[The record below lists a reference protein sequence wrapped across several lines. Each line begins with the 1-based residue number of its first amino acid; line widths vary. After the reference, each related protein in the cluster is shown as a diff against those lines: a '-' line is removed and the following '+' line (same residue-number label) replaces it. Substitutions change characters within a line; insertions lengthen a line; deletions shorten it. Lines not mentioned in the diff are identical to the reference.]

1 MNTFEIG
8 DKVVYPNHG
17 VGIIE
22 KISNRLVSGK
32 FERFYL
38 LRICSNDILVMV
50 PTANAG
56 DVGLRKII
64 ERRDVEQL
72 ISFLSNHQLLT
83 QKDWKDRFKENSEKM
98 RTGSIFHVAEVFKNL
113 VYLSRVKPL
122 SFREKRML
130 DRARFLLISE
140 LSTVMNLAELEI
152 EDRNLLSLLEEN
164 RPLHVIIAIGS
175 GAQEKLGYYLREN
188 SSHRPAIHCT
198 GAALGFVTGEQIPIP
213 VWAYRLYL
221 GWLLRLMTQPHRF
234 VPRLMRALE
243 LPWLIWKYGENLP
256 PIWRKNGRSVI
267 CDP

>member
-22 KISNRLVSGK
+22 KISNRLISGK

-38 LRICSNDILVMV
+38 LRICANDILVMV

-72 ISFLSNHQLLT
+72 LTFLSGNQFLT

-113 VYLSRVKPL
+113 VSLSRVKPL

-140 LSTVMNLAELEI
+140 LATVMNQAEMEI
-152 EDRNLLSLLEEN
+152 EGR
-164 RPLHVIIAIGS
+164 V
-175 GAQEKLGYYLREN
+175 EK
-188 SSHRPAIHCT
+188 A
-198 GAALGFVTGEQIPIP
+198 VTKSCGKVP
-213 VWAYRLYL
+213 VA
-221 GWLLRLMTQPHRF
+221 
-234 VPRLMRALE
+234 
-243 LPWLIWKYGENLP
+243 
-256 PIWRKNGRSVI
+256 
-267 CDP
+267 

>member
-1 MNTFEIG
+1 MINVFRISNAPRTGNPLPTRVQRQYILDFSASLPVKCSKPLGELMDTFEIG

-22 KISNRLVSGK
+22 KISNRLVAGK

-50 PTANAG
+50 PTANAS

-64 ERRDVEQL
+64 DRRDVDQL
-72 ISFLSNHQLLT
+72 LSFLSSNQFFT

-98 RTGSIFHVAEVFKNL
+98 RSGSIFHVAEVFKNL

-140 LSTVMNLAELEI
+140 LSTVMNISEMEI
-152 EDRNLLSLLEEN
+152 EDR
-164 RPLHVIIAIGS
+164 I
-175 GAQEKLGYYLREN
+175 EK
-188 SSHRPAIHCT
+188 A
-198 GAALGFVTGEQIPIP
+198 VTKACGKVP
-213 VWAYRLYL
+213 VA
-221 GWLLRLMTQPHRF
+221 
-234 VPRLMRALE
+234 
-243 LPWLIWKYGENLP
+243 
-256 PIWRKNGRSVI
+256 
-267 CDP
+267 

>member
-1 MNTFEIG
+1 MFSALQKASKSQIRDRLGFKRLPPCFFRPVTVTLSRFFGELMDTFEIG

-22 KISNRLVSGK
+22 KISNRLVAGK

-50 PTANAG
+50 PTANAS

-64 ERRDVEQL
+64 DRRDVDQL
-72 ISFLSNHQLLT
+72 LSFLSSNQFFT

-98 RTGSIFHVAEVFKNL
+98 RSGSIFHVAEVFKNL

-140 LSTVMNLAELEI
+140 LSTVMNISEMEI
-152 EDRNLLSLLEEN
+152 EDR
-164 RPLHVIIAIGS
+164 I
-175 GAQEKLGYYLREN
+175 EK
-188 SSHRPAIHCT
+188 A
-198 GAALGFVTGEQIPIP
+198 VTKACGKVP
-213 VWAYRLYL
+213 VA
-221 GWLLRLMTQPHRF
+221 
-234 VPRLMRALE
+234 
-243 LPWLIWKYGENLP
+243 
-256 PIWRKNGRSVI
+256 
-267 CDP
+267 

>member
-1 MNTFEIG
+1 MDTFEIG

-22 KISNRLVSGK
+22 KISNRLVAGK

-56 DVGLRKII
+56 DVGLRRIV

-72 ISFLSNHQLLT
+72 LSFLGSNQFFT

-98 RTGSIFHVAEVFKNL
+98 RSGSIFHVAEVFKNL

-130 DRARFLLISE
+130 DRAKFLVISE
-140 LSTVMNLAELEI
+140 ISEVAREGSTVV
-152 EDRNLLSLLEEN
+152 EEK
-164 RPLHVIIAIGS
+164 V
-175 GAQEKLGYYLREN
+175 E
-188 SSHRPAIHCT
+188 
-198 GAALGFVTGEQIPIP
+198 
-213 VWAYRLYL
+213 
-221 GWLLRLMTQPHRF
+221 
-234 VPRLMRALE
+234 RALE
-243 LPWLIWKYGENLP
+243 RCFVTKTRSIARAKAAKALPTTTRISARRTAAKA
-256 PIWRKNGRSVI
+256 S
-267 CDP
+267 

>member
-1 MNTFEIG
+1 MNTDAEIRDRRGFRPNTPLTFGHHPHTMLEFFRWDMDTFEIG

-72 ISFLSNHQLLT
+72 LTFLANNQFFS

-98 RTGSIFHVAEVFKNL
+98 RSGSIFHVAEVFKNL
-113 VYLSRVKPL
+113 VHLSRVKPL

-140 LSTVMNLAELEI
+140 LSTVMNQAELEI
-152 EDRNLLSLLEEN
+152 EDR
-164 RPLHVIIAIGS
+164 I
-175 GAQEKLGYYLREN
+175 EK
-188 SSHRPAIHCT
+188 A
-198 GAALGFVTGEQIPIP
+198 VTKACGKVP
-213 VWAYRLYL
+213 VA
-221 GWLLRLMTQPHRF
+221 
-234 VPRLMRALE
+234 
-243 LPWLIWKYGENLP
+243 
-256 PIWRKNGRSVI
+256 
-267 CDP
+267 

>member
-1 MNTFEIG
+1 MFNQAPSCRQKPRLTGLCRSVPLISSGHIRTIIGVLRWDMDQFEIG

-64 ERRDVEQL
+64 EKKDVDQL
-72 ISFLSNHQLLT
+72 IAFLGSNQFFS
-83 QKDWKDRFKENSEKM
+83 QRDWKDRFKENSEKM
-98 RTGSIFHVAEVFKNL
+98 RSGSIFHVAEVFKNL

-140 LSTVMNLAELEI
+140 LSTVMNLKELEVEERI
-152 EDRNLLSLLEEN
+152 E
-164 RPLHVIIAIGS
+164 
-175 GAQEKLGYYLREN
+175 K
-188 SSHRPAIHCT
+188 T
-198 GAALGFVTGEQIPIP
+198 VTKACGKVP
-213 VWAYRLYL
+213 VA
-221 GWLLRLMTQPHRF
+221 
-234 VPRLMRALE
+234 
-243 LPWLIWKYGENLP
+243 
-256 PIWRKNGRSVI
+256 
-267 CDP
+267 

>member
-1 MNTFEIG
+1 MDTFEIG

-22 KISNRLVSGK
+22 KISNRLVAGK

-64 ERRDVEQL
+64 ERREVEQL
-72 ISFLSNHQLLT
+72 VSFLGSNQFFT

-98 RTGSIFHVAEVFKNL
+98 RSGSIFHVAEVFKNL

-140 LSTVMNLAELEI
+140 LSTVMNQAELEI
-152 EDRNLLSLLEEN
+152 EDR
-164 RPLHVIIAIGS
+164 I
-175 GAQEKLGYYLREN
+175 EK
-188 SSHRPAIHCT
+188 A
-198 GAALGFVTGEQIPIP
+198 VTKACSKVP
-213 VWAYRLYL
+213 VA
-221 GWLLRLMTQPHRF
+221 
-234 VPRLMRALE
+234 
-243 LPWLIWKYGENLP
+243 
-256 PIWRKNGRSVI
+256 
-267 CDP
+267 

>member
-72 ISFLSNHQLLT
+72 LSFLSSSQFLT

-140 LSTVMNLAELEI
+140 LSTVMNLAELESKI
-152 EDRNLLSLLEEN
+152 ASRK
-164 RPLHVIIAIGS
+164 PLPKVAAKFLWPKPISNAYDSTRSIIYF
-175 GAQEKLGYYLREN
+175 L
-188 SSHRPAIHCT
+188 
-198 GAALGFVTGEQIPIP
+198 
-213 VWAYRLYL
+213 W
-221 GWLLRLMTQPHRF
+221 
-234 VPRLMRALE
+234 PRRVFLAF
-243 LPWLIWKYGENLP
+243 
-256 PIWRKNGRSVI
+256 
-267 CDP
+267 